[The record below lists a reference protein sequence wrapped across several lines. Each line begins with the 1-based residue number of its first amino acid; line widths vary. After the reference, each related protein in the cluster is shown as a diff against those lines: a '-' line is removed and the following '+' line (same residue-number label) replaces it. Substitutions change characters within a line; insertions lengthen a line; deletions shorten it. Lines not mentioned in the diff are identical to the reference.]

1 MAISDWPESERPRE
15 KLVARGA
22 GALSDGELL
31 AIVLRTGSRGQSA
44 LSLARALLAT
54 HGDLSRLLAA
64 EEAALCQQPG
74 VGSVTWALLQACAEI
89 SRRSLLQGLEAGGAL
104 DNPRVAE
111 RYLQSQLAHLP
122 HESFGCLWLDNR
134 HRVLAFEPLFR
145 GTLDCASVY
154 PREVVKRALAANAAA
169 VILAHNHPSGC
180 AEPSQADRQITGTL
194 REALALVGVR
204 VLDHLVVGRGE
215 SASLAERGW
224 L

>member
-44 LSLARALLAT
+44 LSLARA
-54 HGDLSRLLAA
+54 LLAA

-111 RYLQSQLAHLP
+111 RYLQ
-122 HESFGCLWLDNR
+122 FDNR